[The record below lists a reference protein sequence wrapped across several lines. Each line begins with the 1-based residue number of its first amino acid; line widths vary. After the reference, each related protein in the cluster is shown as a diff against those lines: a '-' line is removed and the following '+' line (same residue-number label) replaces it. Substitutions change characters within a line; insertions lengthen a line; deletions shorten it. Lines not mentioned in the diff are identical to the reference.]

1 MICTEGVRDE
11 RFFLF
16 FFLMIRRPPRSTLFP
31 YTTLF
36 RSVRKSALL
45 VLRAKL
51 IFQRH
56 PDPTLIDGKLVFQE
70 GNFQFFC
77 PEMAA
82 QIFEPGMRIP
92 VCLKGG
98 RRVAQRLFNLPEDK
112 IGLVT

>member
-56 PDPTLIDGKLVFQE
+56 PDQTLIDGKLVFQE
-70 GNFQFFC
+70 GNFQLDRKSTRLNSSHGYISYAVF
-77 PEMAA
+77 
-82 QIFEPGMRIP
+82 
-92 VCLKGG
+92 CLKKKKQTHT
-98 RRVAQRLFNLPEDK
+98 REHVRPRILQIRS
-112 IGLVT
+112 

>member
-1 MICTEGVRDE
+1 MAHLLDHNAASARRGGQRVGPEGDQVRQTAGLG
-11 RFFLF
+11 LF
-16 FFLMIRRPPRSTLFP
+16 D
-31 YTTLF
+31 
-36 RSVRKSALL
+36 VRESALL
-45 VLRAKL
+45 ALRATL

-56 PDPTLIDGKLVFQE
+56 PDQTLIDGKLVFQE